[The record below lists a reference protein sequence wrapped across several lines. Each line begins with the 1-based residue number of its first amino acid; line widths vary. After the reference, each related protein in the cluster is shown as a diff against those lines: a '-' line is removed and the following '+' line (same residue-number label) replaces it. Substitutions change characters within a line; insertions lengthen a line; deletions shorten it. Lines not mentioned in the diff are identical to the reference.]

1 MRDALPG
8 STDSEA
14 DAEAAKATAEV
25 QRKRTTVVSLTMV
38 TAVVRFTKG

>member
-14 DAEAAKATAEV
+14 DVEAAKATAKA

-38 TAVVRFTKG
+38 IAVLRFTKG